1 MEIKTDSEAKFY
13 RELLARKY
21 AQSSIET
28 YISCLRVIEQKVSNN
43 FDVDKIKESIEYF
56 KHYIIC

>member
-28 YISCLRVIEQKVSNN
+28 YISCLRVIRHLYTHFSSKKTST
-43 FDVDKIKESIEYF
+43 ITF
-56 KHYIIC
+56 K